1 MTKDGKRAG
10 WRKNRMDLLSNH
22 GPLNLS
28 APALPHC
35 ELSHPP
41 YVSFVD
47 SRWYAIYVSQWN
59 DVYTFAI
66 CSYVRTIDS
75 LFGNRMCKYGRSCIV
90 TMNTSLA
97 KEVRKGKK
105 NDKIY
110 VNYLS
115 QTATR
120 ASLLRLLKKLS
131 ITSDGDLNSFYGRP
145 ALWKNLS
152 AKPMHS
158 YKRGTTLTW
167 LSRNPN
173 LAVDPTPCAR
183 SPQPTT
189 QLTPVKCIYATSF
202 HLRET
207 DARVWWRR
215 KSLKAAKDGN
225 EPS

>member
-1 MTKDGKRAG
+1 M
-10 WRKNRMDLLSNH
+10 
-22 GPLNLS
+22 
-28 APALPHC
+28 
-35 ELSHPP
+35 
-41 YVSFVD
+41 
-47 SRWYAIYVSQWN
+47 
-59 DVYTFAI
+59 YTFAI

-131 ITSDGDLNSFYGRP
+131 ITRDGDLNSFYGRS

-158 YKRGTTLTW
+158 YKRDTTLTR

-173 LAVDPTPCAR
+173 LAVDPTPSAR

-189 QLTPVKCIYATSF
+189 PLRPVKYIYATSF

-207 DARVWWRR
+207 DARV
-215 KSLKAAKDGN
+215 
-225 EPS
+225 